1 MIINLNSAAA
11 SLIAETAKNSSPI
24 TPGFNL
30 AKTVEQSPVL
40 VNIMLFALIAAS
52 VVSLAIIV
60 AKFIQYRIATIETTR
75 FVDIFWKNKDAR
87 DVAVKTAT
95 ITTKSPVA
103 SVFAAGYA
111 EFKDTKESWE
121 DKGVVLV
128 GSKVDELAANVDRA
142 MRRETHVRIQ
152 MLENGLS
159 FLATTATASP
169 FIGLFGTVYGIMNA
183 FQAIGDAGNATLGA
197 IAPHLSDALVTTAFG
212 LIAAIPASVAF
223 NYFNARLQ
231 KFENEAVNIA
241 ADFLNQ
247 IKRSNV

>member
-1 MIINLNSAAA
+1 MITSLNFVTD
-11 SLIAETAKNSSPI
+11 SLISGLQLAETVKNSS
-24 TPGFNL
+24 L
-30 AKTVEQSPVL
+30 L
-40 VNIMLFALIAAS
+40 VNIMLFVLIIAS
-52 VVSLAIIV
+52 IASLAIIA
-60 AKFIQYRIATIETTR
+60 AKFMQYRQAVMETGK
-75 FVDIFWKNKDAR
+75 FVEVFWKNKDA
-87 DVAVKTAT
+87 DEVFAKTSKLV
-95 ITTKSPVA
+95 KSPVS
-103 SVFAAGYA
+103 SVFLAGYA
-111 EFKDTKESWE
+111 EFKETRESWE
-121 DKGVVLV
+121 EKGIVIV
-128 GSKVDELAANVDRA
+128 GGKVDELAANVDRA

-183 FQAIGDAGNATLGA
+183 FQEIGKTGSATLGS

-223 NYFNARLQ
+223 NYFNAKLQ
-231 KFENEAVNIA
+231 KFENESLNVA

>member
-1 MIINLNSAAA
+1 MITSLNFVTD
-11 SLIAETAKNSSPI
+11 SLIGGLQLAETVKNSS
-24 TPGFNL
+24 L
-30 AKTVEQSPVL
+30 L
-40 VNIMLFALIAAS
+40 VNIMLFVLIIAS
-52 VVSLAIIV
+52 IASLAIIA
-60 AKFIQYRIATIETTR
+60 AKFMQYKQAVAETGK
-75 FVDIFWKNKDAR
+75 FVEVFWKNKDIDEVFA
-87 DVAVKTAT
+87 KTSNLK
-95 ITTKSPVA
+95 KSPVS
-103 SVFAAGYA
+103 SVFLAGYA
-111 EFKDTKESWE
+111 EFKETRESWE
-121 DKGVVLV
+121 EKGIVIV
-128 GSKVDELAANVDRA
+128 GGKVDELAANVDRA

-183 FQAIGDAGNATLGA
+183 FQEIGKTGSATLGS

-223 NYFNARLQ
+223 NYFNAKLQ
-231 KFENEAVNIA
+231 KFENESMNVA

>member
-1 MIINLNSAAA
+1 MISNLNFVAN
-11 SLIAETAKNSSPI
+11 SLTAGLQLAETVKNSS
-24 TPGFNL
+24 L
-30 AKTVEQSPVL
+30 L
-40 VNIMLFALIAAS
+40 VNIMLFVLILAS
-52 VVSLAIIV
+52 IASLAIIAV
-60 AKFIQYRIATIETTR
+60 KFMQYREAVTETTK
-75 FVDIFWKNKDAR
+75 FVDIFWKNKDA
-87 DVAVKTAT
+87 DEVFAKTSKLA
-95 ITTKSPVA
+95 KSPVA
-103 SVFAAGYA
+103 SVFLAGYA
-111 EFKDTKESWE
+111 EFKETRESWE
-121 DKGVVLV
+121 DKGIVIV
-128 GSKVDELAANVDRA
+128 GGKVDELAANVDRA

-183 FQAIGDAGNATLGA
+183 FQEIGKTGSATLGS

-231 KFENEAVNIA
+231 KFENEAMNIA

>member
-1 MIINLNSAAA
+1 MISNLNFVANSMTAG
-11 SLIAETAKNSSPI
+11 LQLAETVKNSS
-24 TPGFNL
+24 L
-30 AKTVEQSPVL
+30 L
-40 VNIMLFALIAAS
+40 VNIMLFVLIIAS
-52 VVSLAIIV
+52 IASLAIIV
-60 AKFIQYRIATIETTR
+60 AKFMQYRQAVMETGK
-75 FVDIFWKNKDAR
+75 FVEIFWKNKDIDEVFA
-87 DVAVKTAT
+87 KTSNLK
-95 ITTKSPVA
+95 KSPVS
-103 SVFAAGYA
+103 SVFLAGYA
-111 EFKDTKESWE
+111 EFKETRESWE
-121 DKGVVLV
+121 DKGIVIV
-128 GSKVDELAANVDRA
+128 GGKVDELAANVDRA

-183 FQAIGDAGNATLGA
+183 FQEIGKTGSATLGS

-223 NYFNARLQ
+223 NYFNAKLQ
-231 KFENEAVNIA
+231 KFENESLNVS

>member
-1 MIINLNSAAA
+1 MIINLNFAAN
-11 SLIAETAKNSSPI
+11 SLTTGLQLAETMKNSS
-24 TPGFNL
+24 L
-30 AKTVEQSPVL
+30 V
-40 VNIMLFALIAAS
+40 VNIMLVALLLAS
-52 VVSLAIIV
+52 MISLAIIA
-60 AKFIQYRIATIETTR
+60 AKLIQYRMAFIETAK
-75 FVDIFWKNKDAR
+75 FVDVFWKNKEAQ
-87 DVAVKTAT
+87 DVAVKTASL
-95 ITTKSPVA
+95 TKSPVA
-103 SVFAAGYA
+103 AVFAAGYA
-111 EFKDTKESWE
+111 EFKETKESWE
-121 DKGVVLV
+121 DKGIVII
-128 GSKVDELAANVDRA
+128 GGKVDELAANVDRA

-152 MLENGLS
+152 ILESGLS

-183 FQAIGDAGNATLGA
+183 FQEIGKTGSATLGS

-231 KFENEAVNIA
+231 KFENEALNVS

>member
-1 MIINLNSAAA
+1 MIINLNFAAN
-11 SLIAETAKNSSPI
+11 SLTTGLQLAETMKNSS
-24 TPGFNL
+24 L
-30 AKTVEQSPVL
+30 V
-40 VNIMLFALIAAS
+40 VNIMLVALLLAS
-52 VVSLAIIV
+52 MISLAIIA
-60 AKFIQYRIATIETTR
+60 AKLIQYRMAFIETAK
-75 FVDIFWKNKDAR
+75 FVDVFWKNKEAQ
-87 DVAVKTAT
+87 DVAVKTASL
-95 ITTKSPVA
+95 TKSPVA
-103 SVFAAGYA
+103 AVFAAGYA
-111 EFKDTKESWE
+111 EFKETKESWE
-121 DKGVVLV
+121 DKGIVII
-128 GSKVDELAANVDRA
+128 GGKVDELAANVDRA

-152 MLENGLS
+152 LLESGLS

-183 FQAIGDAGNATLGA
+183 FQEIGKTGSATLGS

-231 KFENEAVNIA
+231 KFENEALNVS

>member
-1 MIINLNSAAA
+1 MIINLNFAAT
-11 SLIAETAKNSSPI
+11 SLTAGLNIAETVKNSS
-24 TPGFNL
+24 L
-30 AKTVEQSPVL
+30 L
-40 VNIMLFALIAAS
+40 VNIMLFVLMIAS
-52 VVSLAIIV
+52 VVSLAIIATKFV
-60 AKFIQYRIATIETTR
+60 QYRLAVIETAKFVE
-75 FVDIFWKNKDAR
+75 VFWKNKELQ
-87 DVAVKTAT
+87 DVSVKTAGM
-95 ITTKSPVA
+95 TKSPVA
-103 SVFAAGYA
+103 AVFAAGYA

-121 DKGVVLV
+121 DKGIVLI
-128 GSKVDELAANVDRA
+128 GGKVDELAANVDRA

-152 MLENGLS
+152 LLENGLS

-183 FQAIGDAGNATLGA
+183 FQEIGKTGSATLGS

-231 KFENEAVNIA
+231 KFENEALNVT

>member
-1 MIINLNSAAA
+1 MITSLNFVTDSMIGG
-11 SLIAETAKNSSPI
+11 LQLAETVKNSS
-24 TPGFNL
+24 L
-30 AKTVEQSPVL
+30 L
-40 VNIMLFALIAAS
+40 VNIMLFVLIIAS
-52 VVSLAIIV
+52 IASLAIIA
-60 AKFIQYRIATIETTR
+60 AKFMQYRQAVAETGK
-75 FVDIFWKNKDAR
+75 FVEVFWKNKDIDEVFA
-87 DVAVKTAT
+87 KTSNLK
-95 ITTKSPVA
+95 KSPVS
-103 SVFAAGYA
+103 SVFLAGYA
-111 EFKDTKESWE
+111 EFKETRESWE
-121 DKGVVLV
+121 EKGIVIV
-128 GSKVDELAANVDRA
+128 GGKVDELAANVDRA

-183 FQAIGDAGNATLGA
+183 FQEIGKTGSATLGS

-223 NYFNARLQ
+223 NYFNAKLQ
-231 KFENEAVNIA
+231 KFENESMNVA

>member
-1 MIINLNSAAA
+1 MISNLNFVANSMTAG
-11 SLIAETAKNSSPI
+11 LQLAETVKNSS
-24 TPGFNL
+24 L
-30 AKTVEQSPVL
+30 L
-40 VNIMLFALIAAS
+40 VNIMLFVLIIAS
-52 VVSLAIIV
+52 IASLAIIV
-60 AKFIQYRIATIETTR
+60 AKFMQYRQAVMETGK
-75 FVDIFWKNKDAR
+75 FVEIFWKNKDIDEVFA
-87 DVAVKTAT
+87 KTSNLK
-95 ITTKSPVA
+95 KSPVS
-103 SVFAAGYA
+103 SVFLAGYA
-111 EFKDTKESWE
+111 EFKETRESWE
-121 DKGVVLV
+121 EKGIVIV
-128 GSKVDELAANVDRA
+128 GGKVDELAANVDRA

-183 FQAIGDAGNATLGA
+183 FQEIGKTGSATLGS

-223 NYFNARLQ
+223 NYFNAKLQ
-231 KFENEAVNIA
+231 KFENESLNVS

>member
-1 MIINLNSAAA
+1 MVINLNFAANSMTA
-11 SLIAETAKNSSPI
+11 GLQLAETVKNSS
-24 TPGFNL
+24 L
-30 AKTVEQSPVL
+30 L

-52 VVSLAIIV
+52 IVSLAIIA
-60 AKFIQYRIATIETTR
+60 AKFVQYRLAAIETAK
-75 FVDIFWKNKDAR
+75 FVDVFWKNKELQ
-87 DVAVKTAT
+87 DVAAKTSGLK
-95 ITTKSPVA
+95 KSPVSA
-103 SVFAAGYA
+103 VFAAGYA

-121 DKGVVLV
+121 DKGIVII
-128 GSKVDELAANVDRA
+128 GGKVDEIAANVDRA

-152 MLENGLS
+152 LLENGLS

-183 FQAIGDAGNATLGA
+183 FQEIGKTGSATLGS

-212 LIAAIPASVAF
+212 LIAAIPASIAF
-223 NYFNARLQ
+223 NYFNAKLQ
-231 KFENEAVNIA
+231 KFENEAMNIA

>member
-1 MIINLNSAAA
+1 MITSLNFVTDSMIGG
-11 SLIAETAKNSSPI
+11 LQLAETVKNSS
-24 TPGFNL
+24 L
-30 AKTVEQSPVL
+30 L
-40 VNIMLFALIAAS
+40 VNIMLFVLIIAS
-52 VVSLAIIV
+52 IASLAIIAV
-60 AKFIQYRIATIETTR
+60 KFMQYRQAVMETGK
-75 FVDIFWKNKDAR
+75 FVEVFWKNKDI
-87 DVAVKTAT
+87 DEVFTKTSNLK
-95 ITTKSPVA
+95 KSPVS
-103 SVFAAGYA
+103 SVFLAGYA
-111 EFKDTKESWE
+111 EFKETRESWE
-121 DKGVVLV
+121 DKGIVIV
-128 GSKVDELAANVDRA
+128 GGKVDELAANVDRA

-183 FQAIGDAGNATLGA
+183 FQEIGKTGSATLGS

-223 NYFNARLQ
+223 NYFNAKLQ
-231 KFENEAVNIA
+231 KFENESMNVA

>member
-1 MIINLNSAAA
+1 MITTLNFVTD
-11 SLIAETAKNSSPI
+11 SLISGLQLAETVKNSS
-24 TPGFNL
+24 L
-30 AKTVEQSPVL
+30 L
-40 VNIMLFALIAAS
+40 VNIMLFVLIIAS
-52 VVSLAIIV
+52 IVSLAIIA
-60 AKFIQYRIATIETTR
+60 AKFVQYRQAVMETGK
-75 FVDIFWKNKDAR
+75 FVEIFWKNKDV
-87 DVAVKTAT
+87 DEVFSKTSKLL
-95 ITTKSPVA
+95 KSPVSA
-103 SVFAAGYA
+103 VFLAGYA
-111 EFKDTKESWE
+111 EFKETRESWE
-121 DKGVVLV
+121 DKGIVIV
-128 GSKVDELAANVDRA
+128 GGKVDELAANIDRA

-183 FQAIGDAGNATLGA
+183 FQEIGKTGSATLGS

-223 NYFNARLQ
+223 NYFNAKLQ
-231 KFENEAVNIA
+231 KFENESLNVA

>member
-1 MIINLNSAAA
+1 MIINLNFAAN
-11 SLIAETAKNSSPI
+11 SLTTGLQLAETVKNSS
-24 TPGFNL
+24 L
-30 AKTVEQSPVL
+30 L
-40 VNIMLFALIAAS
+40 VNVMLFALIAAS
-52 VVSLAIIV
+52 VVSLAIIA
-60 AKFIQYRIATIETTR
+60 AKFVQYRLATIETAK
-75 FVDIFWKNKDAR
+75 FVEVFWKNKDLN
-87 DVAVKTAT
+87 DVAAKTAAM
-95 ITTKSPVA
+95 TKSPIS
-103 SVFAAGYA
+103 SVFSAGYA
-111 EFKDTKESWE
+111 EFKETKESWE
-121 DKGVVLV
+121 EKGIVII
-128 GSKVDELAANVDRA
+128 GGKVDELAANVDRA

-152 MLENGLS
+152 LLENGLS

-183 FQAIGDAGNATLGA
+183 FQEIGKTGSATLGS

-231 KFENEAVNIA
+231 KFENEAMNIS

>member
-1 MIINLNSAAA
+1 MITSLNFVTD
-11 SLIAETAKNSSPI
+11 SLIGGLQLAETVKNSS
-24 TPGFNL
+24 L
-30 AKTVEQSPVL
+30 L
-40 VNIMLFALIAAS
+40 VNIMLFVLIIAS
-52 VVSLAIIV
+52 IASLAIIA
-60 AKFIQYRIATIETTR
+60 AKFMQYKQAVAETGK
-75 FVDIFWKNKDAR
+75 FVEVFWKNKDIDEVFA
-87 DVAVKTAT
+87 KTSNLK
-95 ITTKSPVA
+95 KSPVS
-103 SVFAAGYA
+103 SVFLAGYA

-121 DKGVVLV
+121 EKGIVIV
-128 GSKVDELAANVDRA
+128 GGKVDELAANVDRA

-183 FQAIGDAGNATLGA
+183 FQEIGKTGSATLGS

-223 NYFNARLQ
+223 NYFNAKLQ
-231 KFENEAVNIA
+231 KFENESMNVA

>member
-1 MIINLNSAAA
+1 MISNLNFVAN
-11 SLIAETAKNSSPI
+11 SLTAGLQLAETVKNSS
-24 TPGFNL
+24 L
-30 AKTVEQSPVL
+30 L
-40 VNIMLFALIAAS
+40 VNIMLFVLILAS
-52 VVSLAIIV
+52 IASLAIIAV
-60 AKFIQYRIATIETTR
+60 KFMQYREAVTETTK
-75 FVDIFWKNKDAR
+75 FVDIFWKNKDA
-87 DVAVKTAT
+87 DEVFTKTSKLA
-95 ITTKSPVA
+95 KSPVA
-103 SVFAAGYA
+103 SVFLAGYA
-111 EFKDTKESWE
+111 EFKETRESWE
-121 DKGVVLV
+121 DKGIVIV
-128 GSKVDELAANVDRA
+128 GGKVDELAANVDRA

-183 FQAIGDAGNATLGA
+183 FQEIGKTGSATLGS

-231 KFENEAVNIA
+231 KFENEAMNIA

>member
-1 MIINLNSAAA
+1 MIINLNFAAN
-11 SLIAETAKNSSPI
+11 SLTTSLQLAETMKNSS
-24 TPGFNL
+24 L
-30 AKTVEQSPVL
+30 V
-40 VNIMLFALIAAS
+40 VNIMLVALLLAS
-52 VVSLAIIV
+52 MISLAIIAAKFV
-60 AKFIQYRIATIETTR
+60 QYRLAVIETAKFI
-75 FVDIFWKNKDAR
+75 DIFWKNRDAQ
-87 DVAVKTAT
+87 DVAAKTANL
-95 ITTKSPVA
+95 TKSPVA
-103 SVFAAGYA
+103 SVFRAGYM
-111 EFKDTKESWE
+111 ELKETKESWE
-121 DKGVVLV
+121 DKGIVII
-128 GSKVDELAANVDRA
+128 GGKVDELAANVDRA

-152 MLENGLS
+152 LLENGLS

-183 FQAIGDAGNATLGA
+183 FQEIGKTGSATLGS

-231 KFENEAVNIA
+231 KFENEALNVA